1 MIKILGAAL
10 IVLAAGGAGF
20 SMARSVRRE
29 ERCLR
34 ELSAVLEQMLCEVS
48 GRLTP
53 VPELFEIAQDCAAGA
68 LKSVFQS
75 CARGIAAQNRP
86 NVASVMDDALD
97 RYEEKLS
104 PVCIGFLSELG
115 RVLGAFDAGEQLQ
128 CLQALRGRVDDALN
142 ELRRGK
148 ADRCR
153 SYEVLGVCAGCA
165 LAIILL

>member
-34 ELSAVLEQMLCEVS
+34 ELSAVLEQLLCEVS
-48 GRLTP
+48 GRRTP

-75 CARGIAAQNRP
+75 CARG
-86 NVASVMDDALD
+86 
-97 RYEEKLS
+97 
-104 PVCIGFLSELG
+104 
-115 RVLGAFDAGEQLQ
+115 QLQ